1 MYQNFNSNLHTLES
15 RHLNETETSQQ
26 HCGLNFTDCLANT
39 MYGRTEVSEV
49 KMIGNSSQPVLPPDF
64 KHNSGFEQYN
74 KQSRHN
80 SLKTK
85 EQFKLHEALT
95 QNWTEK
101 SI

>member
-1 MYQNFNSNLHTLES
+1 MYQNINSNLHTLES
-15 RHLNETETSQQ
+15 KTLNETAVSQQ
-26 HCGLNFTDCLANT
+26 NCGLNSAGCLANT

-49 KMIGNSSQPVLPPDF
+49 KMSGNSSQTILPPES